1 MKRLRRAVLLLTC
14 VLAACFP
21 SPAFAQEEE
30 AVPLTGEKIYVY
42 NWGEYIA
49 DGKDGSLDI
58 NTEFTRRTGIEVD
71 YSTFDTNESLYS
83 KLVSGGASYDV
94 IIPSDYMVSK
104 MINEGML
111 EKLDFSNIPN
121 YQYIDEEYRNL
132 SYDPTNEYS
141 VPYTWGLVGIFYNK
155 QYVTETVDSW
165 DILWDEKYAGKILM
179 FDNPG
184 RRAAEGTK
192 TSGAGVC
199 HGPDL
204 Q

>member
-1 MKRLRRAVLLLTC
+1 MKRTKKAAALLF
-14 VLAACFP
+14 AALLPCLGAP
-21 SPAFAQEEE
+21 VFAEGETQE

-111 EKLDFSNIPN
+111 EKLNFDNIPN

-132 SYDPTNEYS
+132 SYDPKNEYS

-155 QYVTETVDSW
+155 
-165 DILWDEKYAGKILM
+165 
-179 FDNPG
+179 
-184 RRAAEGTK
+184 
-192 TSGAGVC
+192 
-199 HGPDL
+199 
-204 Q
+204 